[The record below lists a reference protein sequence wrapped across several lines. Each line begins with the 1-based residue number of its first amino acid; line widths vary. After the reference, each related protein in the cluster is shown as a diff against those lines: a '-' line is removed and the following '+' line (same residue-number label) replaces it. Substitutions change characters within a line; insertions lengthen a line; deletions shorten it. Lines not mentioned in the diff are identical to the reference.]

1 MIKSKHLTQITAA
14 NLADTTLHNE
24 LKEIHTELSKLKS
37 FCSNEKHK
45 KPSMR
50 SSSLEE
56 KKSLTIE
63 ELSCNSVEKKQNR
76 KKRGITPK
84 VKKKKIF

>member
-1 MIKSKHLTQITAA
+1 MIKSKHLAKTTAA
-14 NLADTTLHNE
+14 NLADTTLNNE

-37 FCSNEKHK
+37 FCSNEKAK
-45 KPSMR
+45 KPSLR

-63 ELSCNSVEKKQNR
+63 ELTSNSGEKHNR

-84 VKKKKIF
+84 VKK

>member
-1 MIKSKHLTQITAA
+1 MIKSKHLTKMTAA
-14 NLADTTLHNE
+14 NLVDTTLHNE

-37 FCSNEKHK
+37 FCSNEKPK
-45 KPSMR
+45 KPSVR

-63 ELSCNSVEKKQNR
+63 ELSCNSAEKQNK
-76 KKRGITPK
+76 KKRDITPK
-84 VKKKKIF
+84 VKKK

>member
-1 MIKSKHLTQITAA
+1 MIKSKHLAKMTAA
-14 NLADTTLHNE
+14 NLVDTTLHNE

-37 FCSNEKHK
+37 FCSNEKPK
-45 KPSMR
+45 KPSVR

-63 ELSCNSVEKKQNR
+63 ELSCNSAEKQNN
-76 KKRGITPK
+76 KKRDITPK
-84 VKKKKIF
+84 VKKK